1 MYNVLE
7 FNNDFKKMYKTN
19 LIKLNKK
26 FFEIGDINSTTGEN
40 SWSDTRIRLN
50 DYITVKPKSKY
61 LIKSNIGIN
70 IGIRFYGKDKKY
82 KGSVFNKRKVIFNTP
97 VDCYYIRFLVETTDL
112 ESIRV
117 IIEPLLLNQNLKI
130 GLTFEQGSINY
141 STGQNQNLSSTLRT
155 DFIEV
160 QENEKYKLRYYNNN
174 IVYGL
179 RCYGKD
185 KNYLKPDEI
194 NSNIITIPSGVY
206 YIRII
211 RKDLSK
217 PNEYLERI

>member
-1 MYNVLE
+1 MLNILE
-7 FNNDFKKMYKTN
+7 FNKDFKKMYKTN

-112 ESIRV
+112 ENIRV
-117 IIEPLLLNQNLKI
+117 IIEPLLISQNLKI
-130 GLTFEQGSINY
+130 SLKRLVKTLKKIYSVIVLKGQGKKSLVLVFI
-141 STGQNQNLSSTLRT
+141 T
-155 DFIEV
+155 DV
-160 QENEKYKLRYYNNN
+160 NGR
-174 IVYGL
+174 
-179 RCYGKD
+179 
-185 KNYLKPDEI
+185 
-194 NSNIITIPSGVY
+194 
-206 YIRII
+206 
-211 RKDLSK
+211 
-217 PNEYLERI
+217 